1 MPMHA
6 KYPTLFSPMRIG
18 PKVARNRSWMS
29 AHATLLVKDHVF
41 TDAHVAYYAER
52 AKHGVAVIT
61 MECMAVHETSL
72 PYRGK
77 ALSFDPRMVPQYR
90 KIAAAVQAAWR
101 AAAGAALASRAGD
114 EFGRLRPC
122 RSGRRRPCPARSIAR
137 CRMS

>member
-1 MPMHA
+1 MNASP
-6 KYPTLFSPMRIG
+6 YPTLFSPMRLG
-18 PKVARNRSWMS
+18 PKVARNRTWMS

-41 TDAHVAYYAER
+41 TDEHVAYYAER

-90 KIAAAVQAAWR
+90 KIAAAVQEHGSLLLAQPWHDDWLWTVAAR
-101 AAAGAALASRAGD
+101 MVKASGLSCGPEGHGAAAVRV
-114 EFGRLRPC
+114 
-122 RSGRRRPCPARSIAR
+122 
-137 CRMS
+137 